1 MSIKWEPASKDEI
14 DARKPAAK
22 KSILKGTTKKDSK

>member
-1 MSIKWEPASKDEI
+1 MTIKWEPASKDEI
-14 DARKPAAK
+14 DARKAEPK